1 MGAVPCIKMNK
12 YLSILELRTRQ
23 SLPKVLAVLAV
34 MAAGELLWFRI
45 QLGRSEEMS
54 LSAAGKVFSF
64 AYAAAL
70 VLICF
75 LISGRREK
83 GANSSYQ
90 TKMLRLPESRI
101 YALGVACDLMI
112 FLIAWGVQVMVI
124 IAAAKMYTSGAAY
137 GNGPMGTAVQ
147 IINDSGLRGI
157 IPVNDAAAWGCG
169 IMCHTALALAS
180 SYMRLVHRNKA
191 LSIISPMVILAAA
204 YRFII
209 TSEGTIIYMAGL
221 LPSIAAF
228 ALGLCTLIP
237 AYERMDHV
245 GKEEDD
251 GK

>member
-1 MGAVPCIKMNK
+1 MNK

-34 MAAGELLWFRI
+34 MAAGELIWFKVM
-45 QLGRSEEMS
+45 LGRSEEMS
-54 LSAAGKVFSF
+54 LSAAGKVFSY

-83 GANSSYQ
+83 GTNSVYQ
-90 TKMLRLPESRI
+90 ERLLRLPESRI
-101 YALGVACDLMI
+101 YALGVVCDLMV

-124 IAAAKMYTSGAAY
+124 VAAAKMYTSGAAY
-137 GNGPMGTAVQ
+137 SSGPMGTAVQ
-147 IINDSGLRGI
+147 IINDSGLRSI
-157 IPVNDAAAWGCG
+157 IPVYDAAAWGSG
-169 IMCHTALALAS
+169 IMCHIALALAS

-191 LSIISPMVILAAA
+191 LSILSPMIIIAAA

-209 TSEGTIIYMAGL
+209 TSEGTIIHMAGL
-221 LPSIAAF
+221 LPAIAAF
-228 ALGLCTLIP
+228 VLGLGTLIP
-237 AYERMDHV
+237 AYERMDHA